1 MPTATRHHISAPGAY
16 RSEGPADAAMIATSV
31 KALKE
36 RAHVLGAVFTE
47 LVRGSGGVIVQPHGW
62 LKALHLP

>member
-1 MPTATRHHISAPGAY
+1 
-16 RSEGPADAAMIATSV
+16 MIATSV